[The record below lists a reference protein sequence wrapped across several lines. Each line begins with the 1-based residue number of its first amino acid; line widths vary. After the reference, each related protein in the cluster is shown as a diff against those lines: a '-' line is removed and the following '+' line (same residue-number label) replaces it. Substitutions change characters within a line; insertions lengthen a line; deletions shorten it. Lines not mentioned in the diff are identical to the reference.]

1 MILAIRTDSMTATIT
16 SLSPTGEVI
25 KTKEWE
31 AGRQLSVQLPTAI
44 DKVLA
49 SSDSQYS
56 DVTGIIVY
64 EGPGSFTGL
73 RIGITTANAI
83 SYAKQIPI
91 VATDGES
98 WLSDGL
104 ERLRIG
110 QTDQI
115 ALPEYGAPANI
126 TMPKK

>member
-1 MILAIRTDSMTATIT
+1 MILALKTDSPTAEIYALKE
-16 SLSPTGEVI
+16 SGEVVSGEI
-25 KTKEWE
+25 GQADRTLARDLLAKIETLLNQDFD
-31 AGRQLSVQLPTAI
+31 QLSGV
-44 DKVLA
+44 
-49 SSDSQYS
+49 
-56 DVTGIIVY
+56 IVFK
-64 EGPGSFTGL
+64 GPGSFTGL

-83 SYAKQIPI
+83 SYAKHIPI
-91 VATDGES
+91 VATDGEK

-104 ERLRIG
+104 ERLKNG

>member
-1 MILAIRTDSMTATIT
+1 MILAIKTDS
-16 SLSPTGEVI
+16 PTTEIYALEASGEVASQEI
-25 KTKEWE
+25 WQADRTLARDLLAKIETLLVMNFD
-31 AGRQLSVQLPTAI
+31 QL
-44 DKVLA
+44 
-49 SSDSQYS
+49 
-56 DVTGIIVY
+56 TGIIVFK
-64 EGPGSFTGL
+64 GPGSFTGL

>member
-1 MILAIRTDSMTATIT
+1 MILALKTDSPTAEIYALKE
-16 SLSPTGEVI
+16 SGEVVSREI
-25 KTKEWE
+25 WQADRTLARDLLAKIETLLNQDFD
-31 AGRQLSVQLPTAI
+31 QLSGVIAF
-44 DKVLA
+44 K
-49 SSDSQYS
+49 
-56 DVTGIIVY
+56 
-64 EGPGSFTGL
+64 GPGSFTGL

-83 SYAKQIPI
+83 SYAKHIPI
-91 VATDGES
+91 VATDGEK

-104 ERLRIG
+104 ERLKNG